1 MKRMLNFWNNDRKFI
16 FLISV
21 VSMIITHGF
30 CFANLIYSHDSL
42 FFYDISNIDKVALG
56 RWLYPILVNLRKFAT
71 PWMLGTISIV
81 YVSLAVVL
89 VTKILEFDRIQGV
102 CVSLIF
108 TTSITLTSLFCTYI
122 YDADADCLA
131 ILLAVFSVYAFKYFP
146 KHINVVVASIALTLC
161 LALYQAYICVAIG
174 LFVFLI
180 IYKSKDIKNWKE
192 VLNVFCVGVRE
203 LATIL
208 IGTILYV
215 ICMNIVSNRLGINL
229 SSKYNGAGK
238 LSSLTIGMVLENIP
252 KSYVYFKDYF
262 FKVTGYN
269 TNVMKNV
276 YWIIL
281 ILSIVSIII
290 YIVNSRPFW
299 GSLLL
304 TIPCVLILPLALNA
318 IYLVSFGLMHQL
330 MIFAF
335 GIALLVPFVFL
346 NITNNNRINEYIKK
360 SIRVILVCL
369 ISFVSIENVIYANGA
384 YTYKKLVYDN
394 TALHAQTIW
403 KDINSIDGYV
413 EGETQVVFMG
423 DFQKSKVAYI
433 SSVGEKYNGVLTG
446 SSTSAI
452 TYDITVNNYFYAIL
466 GRDMSIAN
474 DDANIQENE
483 QYINMPVYP
492 SSGYCKMIDGIVYV
506 KISN

>member
-1 MKRMLNFWNNDRKFI
+1 M
-16 FLISV
+16 
-21 VSMIITHGF
+21 
-30 CFANLIYSHDSL
+30 
-42 FFYDISNIDKVALG
+42 
-56 RWLYPILVNLRKFAT
+56 
-71 PWMLGTISIV
+71 
-81 YVSLAVVL
+81 
-89 VTKILEFDRIQGV
+89 
-102 CVSLIF
+102 
-108 TTSITLTSLFCTYI
+108 
-122 YDADADCLA
+122 
-131 ILLAVFSVYAFKYFP
+131 
-146 KHINVVVASIALTLC
+146 
-161 LALYQAYICVAIG
+161 
-174 LFVFLI
+174 
-180 IYKSKDIKNWKE
+180 
-192 VLNVFCVGVRE
+192 
-203 LATIL
+203 ATIL